1 MTEMRT
7 QIGEM
12 RYNAAEEQFEALVT
26 FHSSAGRTR
35 VASSFKAPVTTQ
47 PEVAEQ
53 VLLARARALLGRDD
67 ALLARTPP
75 LPSERVRRPRDAA
88 PGRGRAGLSWLSLFR
103 AA

>member
-26 FHSSAGRTR
+26 FHSDAGRVR
-35 VASSFKAPVTTQ
+35 VASTFKAPVTTQ
-47 PEVAEQ
+47 PDAAER
-53 VLLARARALLGRDD
+53 VLVSRAL
-67 ALLARTPP
+67 ALLDRPDTLQARTAP
-75 LPSERVRRPRDAA
+75 LPSERVRRPRDTV
-88 PGRGRAGLSWLSLFR
+88 PRKAGLGWLSLFR

>member
-1 MTEMRT
+1 MTEMQT

-26 FHSSAGRTR
+26 FNSSAGRTR

-47 PEVAEQ
+47 PDVAEQ
-53 VLLARARALLGRDD
+53 VLVSRARALLDRND
-67 ALLARTPP
+67 ALMARTPP
-75 LPSERVRRPRDAA
+75 LPSERVRRPREVALQRA
-88 PGRGRAGLSWLSLFR
+88 RPGWLSLFR

>member
-26 FHSSAGRTR
+26 FHSDAGRVR
-35 VASSFKAPVTTQ
+35 LASTFKAPVTTP
-47 PEVAEQ
+47 PEVAER
-53 VLLARARALLGRDD
+53 VLMSRALG
-67 ALLARTPP
+67 LLDREGTLQARTAP
-75 LPSERVRRPRDAA
+75 LPSERQRRPRDAA
-88 PGRGRAGLSWLSLFR
+88 PRKEGFAWLSIFR